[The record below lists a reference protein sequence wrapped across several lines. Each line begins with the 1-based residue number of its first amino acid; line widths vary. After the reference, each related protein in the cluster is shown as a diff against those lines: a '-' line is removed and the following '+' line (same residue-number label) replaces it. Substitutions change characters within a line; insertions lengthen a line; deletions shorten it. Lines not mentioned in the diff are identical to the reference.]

1 MEEFFRNIGL
11 GAGIL
16 AGFLLI
22 CYGFADFTVSHCKPI
37 RELYESEFKPE
48 YDDVSK
54 WGYCALM
61 LVFGIGEVAFC
72 ALVISIMYLIG
83 TAFR

>member
-22 CYGFADFTVSHCKPI
+22 CYGFADFTISRCKTI
-37 RELYESEFKPE
+37 RKIYEGAFEPE
-48 YDDVSK
+48 SDADVVR
-54 WGYCALM
+54 M
-61 LVFGIGEVAFC
+61 LLFGICEVAFC

-83 TAFR
+83 SALR